1 MFEKRKAVLERK
13 EIRGRGAVKEK
24 KKEERSERYL
34 VRDKG

>member
-13 EIRGRGAVKEK
+13 EIRGRGVIKEK
-24 KKEERSERYL
+24 KEKRSERYL